1 MSHANTVQQLLKV
14 RSLSLMLFAFLF
26 LFFISFPSNT
36 SAHAYSA
43 SYTTI
48 KMDTN
53 KTEMIFSIDTLS
65 ILELIPD
72 IDKNKNWI
80 LESSEIEKEKH
91 HLEELITEGLTL
103 DNGDKEQTPKI
114 EKMEII
120 KKENKEFLS
129 VSMTFPSF
137 SPGDTLVFNDGF
149 YFNDTGT
156 NYIDL
161 ISASYLGET
170 SEAVLEGKNR
180 TWTMLI
186 TEVQQEQ
193 SSNGEQVAQ
202 QEQPSPGEQ
211 VAQPTPNQKQS
222 EQANPSHTATSSSWL
237 SFLKLGM
244 SHILTGYDHLLFLL
258 SLLIARQTF
267 KQIATTITAFT
278 IAHSITLTL
287 TVLGIIDIPSSF
299 VEPAIALSICYVALE
314 NIFRQK
320 ISYRWVITFVF
331 GLIHGMGFAD
341 ILKEMNIPKS
351 ALAIDLASFNIGIE
365 IIQLLIVILLL
376 PLLILLYRW
385 KYSKYAMISISAIA
399 FILGGIWLIERL
411 FT

>member
-1 MSHANTVQQLLKV
+1 
-14 RSLSLMLFAFLF
+14 
-26 LFFISFPSNT
+26 
-36 SAHAYSA
+36 
-43 SYTTI
+43 
-48 KMDTN
+48 
-53 KTEMIFSIDTLS
+53 
-65 ILELIPD
+65 
-72 IDKNKNWI
+72 
-80 LESSEIEKEKH
+80 
-91 HLEELITEGLTL
+91 
-103 DNGDKEQTPKI
+103 
-114 EKMEII
+114 
-120 KKENKEFLS
+120 
-129 VSMTFPSF
+129 MTFPAF
-137 SPGDTLVFNDGF
+137 SPGDTLIFNDGF

-211 VAQPTPNQKQS
+211 AAQPTPNQKQS
-222 EQANPSHTATSSSWL
+222 EQANPSQTATSSSWL

-299 VEPAIALSICYVALE
+299 VEPAIALKYLLCS
-314 NIFRQK
+314 
-320 ISYRWVITFVF
+320 F
-331 GLIHGMGFAD
+331 GEYF
-341 ILKEMNIPKS
+341 S
-351 ALAIDLASFNIGIE
+351 
-365 IIQLLIVILLL
+365 
-376 PLLILLYRW
+376 
-385 KYSKYAMISISAIA
+385 SKD
-399 FILGGIWLIERL
+399 
-411 FT
+411 